1 MGSGSDRSNP
11 RWFMPLGL
19 LLSAL
24 VTASFG
30 LSKAIY
36 ASLTLII
43 VLQSLNGWFSGMGW
57 PPCGKTIVHWFSA
70 NERGRVV
77 SLWNTAHNVGGG
89 LIAGF
94 AVVGV
99 WLFDDWGAK
108 FYFNALIAAALA
120 VVVYVLLRDSPQT
133 CGLPPVEIYRND
145 KPADYSARA
154 ERTLGFRE
162 IFFANV
168 LNNGLLWAIAIANAF
183 VYFVRYGVQNWIPT
197 YLETAKDSHS
207 SSRAPPGSCSNMRR
221 YQARSCAAGCRTGCL
236 AAGALPRRCCSCRSR
251 SSA

>member
-1 MGSGSDRSNP
+1 
-11 RWFMPLGL
+11 MPLGL
-19 LLSAL
+19 LLSAT

-30 LSKAIY
+30 LFPGIY

-43 VLQSLNGWFSGMGW
+43 VLQSLNGWFNGMGW
-57 PPCGKTIVHWFSA
+57 PPCGKTMVHWFSA

-89 LIAGF
+89 LVAGL

-108 FYFNALIAAALA
+108 FYFNALIAALIA
-120 VVVYVLLRDSPQT
+120 VVVFALLRDSPQT
-133 CGLPPVEIYRND
+133 CGLPPVEVYRND
-145 KPADYSARA
+145 VPANYSAHA
-154 ERTLGFRE
+154 EKSLSFRE

-168 LNNGLLWAIAIANAF
+168 LNNKLLWAIAIANAF

-197 YLETAKDSHS
+197 Y
-207 SSRAPPGSCSNMRR
+207 SRPRRGFRSRNRARRGSCSSMRR
-221 YQARSCAAGCRTGCL
+221 FPARSCADGCPTGSFAD
-236 AAGALPRRCCSCRSR
+236 AAPRRHCCSCR
-251 SSA
+251 